1 MHQTSWI
8 LGVLFLASGVGLVR
22 FLAFGAGIL
31 CVAVWEGI
39 KDGERK
45 GKKVRWTFYSFQ
57 QLGEAVLPNIFLT
70 SKAKSKKK
78 NCFTGEARPS
88 SVEFISHETIFFS
101 HNKSASVGL
110 SAKQLVELE
119 LF

>member
-45 GKKVRWTFYSFQ
+45 GKKGMMDILLFSTARRS
-57 QLGEAVLPNIFLT
+57 
-70 SKAKSKKK
+70 
-78 NCFTGEARPS
+78 CFTE
-88 SVEFISHETIFFS
+88 HFS
-101 HNKSASVGL
+101 NK
-110 SAKQLVELE
+110 
-119 LF
+119 